1 MPRCLIF
8 PCIIHTKWRA
18 RSSHLFL
25 PLFLNS
31 LLPLTA
37 RRIRCRGLDLI
48 SCSRLG
54 CNWTVS
60 SWPPFLSFLILFQW
74 PRGRMLIP
82 SPALV
87 SWIPFLYQTLWVI
100 LCGSVTAVLF
110 VLSSNL
116 FLAFRTTKKPIVPSS
131 SLPLVIR
138 SLTNT
143 KSTLQWDC
151 LKAKRRT
158 KEGSRRSIQIKH
170 TQREKR
176 N

>member
-1 MPRCLIF
+1 MTSAQL
-8 PCIIHTKWRA
+8 
-18 RSSHLFL
+18 S
-25 PLFLNS
+25 
-31 LLPLTA
+31 
-37 RRIRCRGLDLI
+37 LI
-48 SCSRLG
+48 SSPFFKFSPTSYSTENSMQRPRSNLLLRLG

-60 SWPPFLSFLILFQW
+60 SWPPFLSLILFQW
-74 PRGRMLIP
+74 PRGRMLIS

-116 FLAFRTTKKPIVPSS
+116 FLAFRTTKKPIVPSF